1 MDNLTSSASVSPISG
16 SRPTRSLRSAVGL
29 EGSATAGHGKF
40 EQTLSAR
47 KRASDLLGTL
57 LAERDR
63 LEARLSEFGRRDPMK
78 AVTGRSALENA
89 IAATR
94 EMIRTMDGL
103 LELAS
108 RGTPVGKA

>member
-1 MDNLTSSASVSPISG
+1 MNNLTSPASVPPASG
-16 SRPTRSLRSAVGL
+16 NRPTRSLRSVVGIDQ
-29 EGSATAGHGKF
+29 SATAVHGKF

-57 LAERDR
+57 LSERDR
-63 LEARLSEFGRRDPMK
+63 LEARLVEFGRRDPMK

-103 LELAS
+103 LEMAS